1 MERTG
6 NKTQNTL
13 RIAQME
19 DRNLSND
26 SFHFGKYIRSI
37 LQGEGRSIAWFAAQ
51 MNCDRS
57 NMYKLLSKSHQS
69 SEFLIRASRVLNHN
83 LFDAAS
89 EWLKM
94 GGVIE
99 ENKELF

>member
-1 MERTG
+1 MEGTG
-6 NKTQNTL
+6 NNTQNNL
-13 RIAQME
+13 IIAQAE
-19 DRNLSND
+19 DNNLSGD
-26 SFHFGKYIRSI
+26 SFHFGKYIKSI
-37 LQGEGRSIAWFAAQ
+37 LQGDGRSIAWFAAQ

-89 EWLKM
+89 EWLKSESA
-94 GGVIE
+94 IE
-99 ENKELF
+99 ESKELP